1 MAAYKLIEVVKDET
15 KETPGIYDQD
25 TLEAALIKMHNDFGV
40 AVKQATTVGVYCAII
55 DNMTGARSDVLQW
68 GEAVKDRVYTHND
81 VQEDNVAS
89 YDSEQLAIGNY
100 HTKLASQRNNAS
112 INFAVTVRLDG
123 KGNFK
128 DFDAWTR
135 PYEPAPEPEPEEG

>member
-1 MAAYKLIEVVKDET
+1 
-15 KETPGIYDQD
+15 
-25 TLEAALIKMHNDFGV
+25 
-40 AVKQATTVGVYCAII
+40 
-55 DNMTGARSDVLQW
+55 MTGARSDVLQW

-81 VQEDNVAS
+81 VQEDNVAA

-135 PYEPAPEPEPEEG
+135 PVEPEPEPEPEA